1 MSVDCSPDRSATA
14 RERGLESVHRLFGV
28 GLRLQALS
36 LAHDDPHLALHL
48 ERCVDEL
55 DLAAR
60 DVCALV
66 ANIELE
72 EAVS

>member
-1 MSVDCSPDRSATA
+1 MTVDTMPLVA
-14 RERGLESVHRLFGV
+14 RERGLDSVHRLFGV

-36 LAHDDPHLALHL
+36 LSHDDSSLPRDL

-55 DLAAR
+55 DIAVR

-66 ANIELE
+66 ASIEAE
-72 EAVS
+72 EATR

>member
-1 MSVDCSPDRSATA
+1 MSLDCSVDRSATA
-14 RERGLESVHRLFGV
+14 RERGLQSVHRLFGV

-36 LAHDDPHLALHL
+36 LTHDDPHLALHL

-66 ANIELE
+66 AKIELE